1 MKSNELLQYIIKTP
15 KYYKVIFFL
24 ALFKSFVDS
33 IVLILSENKF
43 KIFAAW

>member
-1 MKSNELLQYIIKTP
+1 MSCYNTSLRLQNTIKS
-15 KYYKVIFFL
+15 FFL
-24 ALFKSFVDS
+24 ALLKSFIDS